1 MQQEALLSAVERG
14 DFTSVRRTLEAWG
27 AWAASAT
34 DRAGYT
40 AVMRAALHGRRRVLK
55 LLLRWGAD
63 SNAREPREGRTALH
77 LLCAARPYPKRE
89 ELCEYLITRGADPD
103 AADAQGRRALHVAA
117 EQGWTGLVSV
127 LLNQRADL
135 EAVDSH
141 RRSPLHVAAA
151 AGSTGVVEVML
162 RWTYPASTVARD
174 ADACTPLH
182 HAAAI
187 GHADIAALLI
197 DEGSAAVSPRRGD
210 GLTPLH
216 LACAG
221 PADEPPVEGG
231 GAPLPSPN
239 QSPPATAAAQKRDS
253 SPLVAGAGAS
263 ASFDAVVTVLLA
275 RGADT
280 GVLDTRGRTALHVA
294 AETGRA
300 AAIALL
306 FEADADVRARDL
318 AGDTPLH
325 AACRADQPHAVA
337 AMLAHGATPNDRNS
351 HGDTSIHVC
360 CALGRLDCLR
370 ELFRH
375 ECDPNLKNFAHR
387 SALGEARVHGQ
398 RGAEALLLEEFVQVE
413 LDAAGRAVRR
423 LEVLSR
429 EEAELGQQLAEQDA
443 QAEAKRQAAARSLE
457 TGWAATISG
466 PPDPFASSSGAA
478 LVAPD
483 GTPLALE
490 PTSARKATERSQN
503 AQGAGG
509 DGEAQQRPRAWG
521 ASLGWVG
528 TAGGESA
535 AEQGDALLSSRPED
549 EYTASY
555 APARGRGGGAPPGLE
570 EAPASV
576 SPAGRRNAP
585 AGSAPSQRG
594 DEASGSADADAARA
608 SAAAPVLRSWP
619 KRPQRVAKIGTRL
632 GKAVTRWTEEPLPGS
647 DSDGEAEP
655 LSDSDD
661 DGGGKGVGG
670 GLQASQPAASAAWGA
685 PASGGGGG
693 GGGGGG
699 STIAAASTDP
709 GASADDGGGASG
721 GGGRDDDG
729 AAPGGGLQPVSGA
742 ARAAHGGVRSGR
754 RDADAATS
762 SPRSARPGLS
772 SITKEGE
779 AMAWERRHRLG
790 DGSEYWFNRAT
801 GESRANRPA
810 ELGGGWEA
818 VFDPDRARVV
828 WRDPST
834 GRVALRDPEATA
846 AARLAAK
853 GEGRAQARK
862 RGGTDALPSRV
873 ELRRRRDPLRDE
885 VGEEAVADYAAEQR
899 DLAAEVAEARTRI
912 AAARRIQAG
921 FRRGRALRALRSI
934 RVLRVAA
941 VEAQRVVRGWLGR
954 REAQRRRRARR
965 AATDIQRV
973 WRGLLG
979 RRLWFMEWEEQAVA
993 WGSLSIQRVWRG
1005 FCGRRL
1011 ANTARA
1017 RQMLWAPPGD
1027 TAHWRAMASA
1037 FWPPLR
1043 RWRGWLEFAV
1053 VPPPSLR
1060 HASGRDWAGL
1070 QAAIASAKT
1079 ERKEPRGGDTRAVA
1093 GRQPSGS
1100 VDLTGALSP
1109 LVEHGSSDSVWTV
1122 ELDRAASGEAGPRR
1136 RLGTGLQMGRSLS
1149 WRAQDGQGED
1159 VTDQDD
1165 VLAGQHRPLSRADGR
1180 PSTAGSAAAGDL
1192 EEGHLPRLPRAAL
1205 GAVPGDAARVYLRW
1219 RDWRAGEGAEAT
1231 AVRFGRAYEP
1241 RFRELSAE
1249 QEDALFDGLVRDDA
1263 RAAAS
1268 ASAERAAAAVLS
1280 GAGGETAAGGSAA
1293 AATAASA
1300 ASAGAA
1306 GRAPASP
1313 PAGPLHRRWADGE
1326 GRIGQPRAW
1335 LRAERRQSLALD
1347 QLLRRGWTD
1356 EEDTAARTVQW
1367 YYKQA
1372 VRLREERARR
1382 RAVEKMEGAEAAYL
1396 DSPKSVV
1403 ARMNYALWCQTVG
1416 RSLERARPLYLG
1428 LVDHMARRGPDHP
1441 LILYGFCLLLAATMG
1456 ESMEVIEALAQRARR
1471 ADIAKG
1477 GESFADAE
1485 RGFFAEA
1492 LRRRPDDPEA
1502 LLGMALVLTFVHGQV
1517 DAAEPLFLRAMDLAP
1532 TRRGLVEV
1540 FTFALQERGGRDYDG
1555 HEAFRRM
1562 LEKRATAEA
1571 KEVAARMLNA
1581 ASGDRALLIQRV
1593 WRGYRTRDALAVLRR
1608 AAAQQGPLS
1617 GWMRVD
1623 PEPAPPGEEPMAR
1636 YWFHAESG
1644 VSAWTRPTLV
1654 ADWEGL
1660 RACGIVTGFGVV
1672 SGGGCELAGLWRGR
1686 APRPGPQGW
1695 RRRLD
1700 GRGFERLAARSF
1712 APDDS
1717 EASRWRDG
1725 QDQAAAVC
1733 PPKGRPPL
1741 LHGADPREW
1750 EEHEAPPGSD
1760 EEQFWFNRTTGESRW
1775 SAPRWDRRP
1784 ATMVAIGAVTRRHAA
1799 RHEESPLLTEEG
1811 SAWNYALDSLADSAQ
1826 ATASP
1831 KRRKFAGRMATGR
1844 GKAGWRPAPP
1854 PGMEFALRKRQR
1866 AEEAANARALF
1877 DAPLIAD
1884 GPPSAPR
1891 DARSGRAAGA
1901 GHWERTSEEPS
1912 GGEEAKRDG
1921 VVVWVNAVT
1930 GEVHEGRTP
1939 PLD

>member
-1 MQQEALLSAVERG
+1 
-14 DFTSVRRTLEAWG
+14 
-27 AWAASAT
+27 
-34 DRAGYT
+34 
-40 AVMRAALHGRRRVLK
+40 
-55 LLLRWGAD
+55 
-63 SNAREPREGRTALH
+63 
-77 LLCAARPYPKRE
+77 
-89 ELCEYLITRGADPD
+89 
-103 AADAQGRRALHVAA
+103 
-117 EQGWTGLVSV
+117 
-127 LLNQRADL
+127 
-135 EAVDSH
+135 
-141 RRSPLHVAAA
+141 
-151 AGSTGVVEVML
+151 
-162 RWTYPASTVARD
+162 
-174 ADACTPLH
+174 
-182 HAAAI
+182 
-187 GHADIAALLI
+187 
-197 DEGSAAVSPRRGD
+197 
-210 GLTPLH
+210 
-216 LACAG
+216 
-221 PADEPPVEGG
+221 
-231 GAPLPSPN
+231 
-239 QSPPATAAAQKRDS
+239 
-253 SPLVAGAGAS
+253 
-263 ASFDAVVTVLLA
+263 
-275 RGADT
+275 
-280 GVLDTRGRTALHVA
+280 
-294 AETGRA
+294 
-300 AAIALL
+300 
-306 FEADADVRARDL
+306 
-318 AGDTPLH
+318 
-325 AACRADQPHAVA
+325 
-337 AMLAHGATPNDRNS
+337 
-351 HGDTSIHVC
+351 
-360 CALGRLDCLR
+360 
-370 ELFRH
+370 
-375 ECDPNLKNFAHR
+375 
-387 SALGEARVHGQ
+387 
-398 RGAEALLLEEFVQVE
+398 
-413 LDAAGRAVRR
+413 
-423 LEVLSR
+423 
-429 EEAELGQQLAEQDA
+429 
-443 QAEAKRQAAARSLE
+443 
-457 TGWAATISG
+457 
-466 PPDPFASSSGAA
+466 
-478 LVAPD
+478 
-483 GTPLALE
+483 
-490 PTSARKATERSQN
+490 
-503 AQGAGG
+503 
-509 DGEAQQRPRAWG
+509 
-521 ASLGWVG
+521 
-528 TAGGESA
+528 
-535 AEQGDALLSSRPED
+535 
-549 EYTASY
+549 
-555 APARGRGGGAPPGLE
+555 
-570 EAPASV
+570 
-576 SPAGRRNAP
+576 
-585 AGSAPSQRG
+585 
-594 DEASGSADADAARA
+594 
-608 SAAAPVLRSWP
+608 
-619 KRPQRVAKIGTRL
+619 
-632 GKAVTRWTEEPLPGS
+632 
-647 DSDGEAEP
+647 
-655 LSDSDD
+655 
-661 DGGGKGVGG
+661 
-670 GLQASQPAASAAWGA
+670 
-685 PASGGGGG
+685 
-693 GGGGGG
+693 
-699 STIAAASTDP
+699 
-709 GASADDGGGASG
+709 
-721 GGGRDDDG
+721 
-729 AAPGGGLQPVSGA
+729 
-742 ARAAHGGVRSGR
+742 
-754 RDADAATS
+754 
-762 SPRSARPGLS
+762 
-772 SITKEGE
+772 
-779 AMAWERRHRLG
+779 
-790 DGSEYWFNRAT
+790 
-801 GESRANRPA
+801 
-810 ELGGGWEA
+810 
-818 VFDPDRARVV
+818 
-828 WRDPST
+828 
-834 GRVALRDPEATA
+834 
-846 AARLAAK
+846 
-853 GEGRAQARK
+853 
-862 RGGTDALPSRV
+862 
-873 ELRRRRDPLRDE
+873 
-885 VGEEAVADYAAEQR
+885 
-899 DLAAEVAEARTRI
+899 
-912 AAARRIQAG
+912 
-921 FRRGRALRALRSI
+921 
-934 RVLRVAA
+934 
-941 VEAQRVVRGWLGR
+941 
-954 REAQRRRRARR
+954 
-965 AATDIQRV
+965 
-973 WRGLLG
+973 
-979 RRLWFMEWEEQAVA
+979 
-993 WGSLSIQRVWRG
+993 
-1005 FCGRRL
+1005 
-1011 ANTARA
+1011 
-1017 RQMLWAPPGD
+1017 
-1027 TAHWRAMASA
+1027 
-1037 FWPPLR
+1037 
-1043 RWRGWLEFAV
+1043 
-1053 VPPPSLR
+1053 
-1060 HASGRDWAGL
+1060 
-1070 QAAIASAKT
+1070 
-1079 ERKEPRGGDTRAVA
+1079 
-1093 GRQPSGS
+1093 
-1100 VDLTGALSP
+1100 
-1109 LVEHGSSDSVWTV
+1109 
-1122 ELDRAASGEAGPRR
+1122 
-1136 RLGTGLQMGRSLS
+1136 
-1149 WRAQDGQGED
+1149 
-1159 VTDQDD
+1159 
-1165 VLAGQHRPLSRADGR
+1165 
-1180 PSTAGSAAAGDL
+1180 
-1192 EEGHLPRLPRAAL
+1192 
-1205 GAVPGDAARVYLRW
+1205 
-1219 RDWRAGEGAEAT
+1219 
-1231 AVRFGRAYEP
+1231 
-1241 RFRELSAE
+1241 
-1249 QEDALFDGLVRDDA
+1249 
-1263 RAAAS
+1263 
-1268 ASAERAAAAVLS
+1268 
-1280 GAGGETAAGGSAA
+1280 SAA

-1750 EEHEAPPGSD
+1750 EEHQAPPGSD

-1930 GEVHEGRTP
+1930 GEVGQCGNQIGWRFWDLALREHAAASPDGVFDEAMSAFFRNVDERYSVPRDVESFVDGSGASVSKVASLRARAVLVDMEEGVVSQVLSGPLRDLFDESQVITDVSGSGNNWCGRRALRCGGSQADAGRAARAHGFCEYGPQYGDAILERVRTALEACESPQSFFVLHSMGGGTGSGLGTYILGQLHDAFPELYRFVSREYRPGALRGRRASAAPPDDDVVTSPYNTALALAQLSEHADCVMPVENGALSSIVDRAATLAGSNALLAVDTPAHTYLACGLLARGDVLVSDVQRNIERLRSTMQLAWFNPDGFKTGICSEP
-1939 PLD
+1939 PLDATRSVLALSNNCGIANTFRRMRGSFARLYTARAHLHHYTDMMGEDGASGGASGFFGGAEETFSRLIDDYEHMDASHTPPDDWAAGGDQAVLAAIGLAGGRSGDPAPGPRAVAGGAAAARAPLGRRGV